1 MTPSVPDAVFSELP
15 FVDQLM
21 LWAVRLWMRGM
32 QDGHHDLAILGK
44 GFELAGVPGA
54 HTVLDGFLTIVT
66 TSATAAVDIRA
77 PRCGGVSADEQTLMT
92 AMGTLQAPDDET
104 TAQCTQAL
112 FADRLPP
119 AARRLAVEWAGR
131 LAEMFADAGLIIG
144 GNNTN
149 RDRSFPTAATRMFV
163 GPSAVTIH

>member
-1 MTPSVPDAVFSELP
+1 MTSSAPNAVFSELP

-54 HTVLDGFLTIVT
+54 HTVLDGFLTIVA

-77 PRCGGVSADEQTLMT
+77 PRCGGFGSCA
-92 AMGTLQAPDDET
+92 
-104 TAQCTQAL
+104 AL
-112 FADRLPP
+112 SLRPCQPKIRL
-119 AARRLAVEWAGR
+119 
-131 LAEMFADAGLIIG
+131 
-144 GNNTN
+144 
-149 RDRSFPTAATRMFV
+149 
-163 GPSAVTIH
+163 